1 MDKTVPSGAA
11 KLLVFIYE
19 TETKLSPPDCYD
31 VIFGHRENWLPKRLT
46 SMTLGEVIDAQ
57 KNWSSKAW
65 VKKNWGVS
73 SASSA
78 SGAAQFMRDTL
89 IDLSKKFFLQGD
101 QPFDGDFQDRMAFE
115 LLKRRG
121 YNDFIAGKISRTEF
135 GKRLAQEWASFPVL
149 SPTEGA
155 HRKVARGET
164 FYAGDGLNKALVAP
178 ATVEAMLD
186 AVKALAAAPEP
197 EEPPALPSGPIP
209 PDYPV
214 EPPKETPAMP
224 GTDLKTQF
232 LRILLYL
239 VSSALATKG
248 VLDPAALPDLAA
260 NVEALGGGLLGIGT
274 FVWWLRANWR
284 KA

>member
-1 MDKTVPSGAA
+1 MDKSVPPGAA

-19 TETKLSPPDCYD
+19 TETKLSPTDCYD
-31 VIFGHRENWLPKRLT
+31 VIFGHRENRLPKRLT
-46 SMTLGEVIDAQ
+46 TMTLGEVVDAQ
-57 KNWSSKAW
+57 KGWGSKTW
-65 VKKNWGVS
+65 VKKTWGYS

-78 SGAAQFMRDTL
+78 AGAPQFMRATL
-89 IDLSKKFFLQGD
+89 VDLSQKLKLVGNQI
-101 QPFDGDFQDRMAFE
+101 FDGDFQDRLAFE

-121 YNDFIAGKISRTEF
+121 YNDFIAGRISRTEF
-135 GKRLAQEWASFPVL
+135 GKRLAMEWASFPVL
-149 SPTEGA
+149 ADVQGA
-155 HRKVARGET
+155 HRKVVRGQT
-164 FYAGDGLNKALVAP
+164 FYAGDGLNKSLVTP
-178 ATVEAMLD
+178 AKVEAMLD
-186 AVKALAAAPEP
+186 AVKAAATAPAPVTVEP
-197 EEPPALPSGPIP
+197 GPIP

-214 EPPKETPAMP
+214 EPLQKEPPAMN

-248 VLDPAALPDLAA
+248 VLDPAAIPDLPA

-274 FVWWLRANWR
+274 FLWWLRANWR